1 MKGEVRRILKVKS
14 HRKFSVN
21 RRYYNLKGNIIVLH
35 HRLNKGGGTKRVCLA
50 VIDALLGEGYNVTL
64 YTWEKTNWEK
74 VKKFFGK
81 EIKVKEKALRRRY
94 LQLFGIYQRPFT
106 GLFTYKLRKKADLV
120 INTFGDMIFAYSDL
134 TYIHD
139 PFAMLRYRNFKEHSE
154 YSVDFEKSKYAKSL
168 FWKLYFKPYELVH
181 KRILNHFTRG
191 SMILTNSKYSS
202 WMIKKC
208 LNRKAHVL
216 YPPVDIEFFRV
227 TSFNKKNKNIVL
239 SVGRFDP
246 KKRYELI
253 PVIAKKCKDAKF
265 IIAGSLDPKNFFYFR
280 KIKKLIAKY
289 KVQNVKLIRDAS
301 LLSLKELFTMAS
313 IYLHLMVSEHF
324 GIAVVESM
332 SAGCIPVVHRSGGP
346 WMDIA
351 DMGKYAFGYDTIDE
365 CANMISELISKSDE
379 QLDSMRV
386 TMQKRAQAFSAD
398 NFKKGLLKIVH
409 RLV

>member
-21 RRYYNLKGNIIVLH
+21 KRYYNLKGNIIVLH

-191 SMILTNSKYSS
+191 SMILTNS
-202 WMIKKC
+202 
-208 LNRKAHVL
+208 
-216 YPPVDIEFFRV
+216 
-227 TSFNKKNKNIVL
+227 
-239 SVGRFDP
+239 
-246 KKRYELI
+246 
-253 PVIAKKCKDAKF
+253 
-265 IIAGSLDPKNFFYFR
+265 
-280 KIKKLIAKY
+280 
-289 KVQNVKLIRDAS
+289 